1 MLPPSFLKIK
11 PSSPVFEAR
20 EARGASD
27 EVGVFNNRAASL
39 SGAGGRE
46 KTYGFFVQD
55 FARIGSRVVLAASAR
70 FDKWQNFAASSQ
82 QKRLRR
88 IRRQCVNFQTARIG
102 F

>member
-11 PSSPVFEAR
+11 RRRRFLRR
-20 EARGASD
+20 EK
-27 EVGVFNNRAASL
+27 RAARAMKSRFLIIAPLPL

-70 FDKWQNFAASSQ
+70 FDKLA
-82 QKRLRR
+82 KLRGFEPTKTLAT
-88 IRRQCVNFQTARIG
+88 NQTTCR
-102 F
+102 